1 MKNKMVTAA
10 EAVSAIKD
18 GDMVAVGGFLG
29 TGSPEILMDAL
40 VAQGTKHLTVI
51 ANDGGLNEENAPTN
65 GKLKGIAKLLANHQI
80 DHLIASHI
88 GVNPEINRQIA
99 AGTLTYELFP
109 QGSLA
114 EKLRKKACSASRTS
128 PSGHHTRRLITQKVL
143 DRPITTSSWSPVL
156 PRNLLLFS
164 R

>member
-18 GDMVAVGGFLG
+18 GDMIAVGGFLG

-65 GKLKGIAKLLANHQI
+65 GKLKGIGQWRNSSK
-80 DHLIASHI
+80 
-88 GVNPEINRQIA
+88 GRFVF
-99 AGTLTYELFP
+99 ELSEESKDEFA
-109 QGSLA
+109 L
-114 EKLRKKACSASRTS
+114 
-128 PSGHHTRRLITQKVL
+128 
-143 DRPITTSSWSPVL
+143 
-156 PRNLLLFS
+156 
-164 R
+164 

>member
-18 GDMVAVGGFLG
+18 GDMIAVGGFLG

-65 GKLKGIAKLLANHQI
+65 GKLKGIAPRDQQTDRGRHP
-80 DHLIASHI
+80 HLRT
-88 GVNPEINRQIA
+88 VP
-99 AGTLTYELFP
+99 AGIP
-109 QGSLA
+109 G
-114 EKLRKKACSASRTS
+114 
-128 PSGHHTRRLITQKVL
+128 
-143 DRPITTSSWSPVL
+143 
-156 PRNLLLFS
+156 
-164 R
+164 

>member
-18 GDMVAVGGFLG
+18 GDMIAVGGFLG

-65 GKLKGIAKLLANHQI
+65 GKLKGIGKLLANHQI

-88 GVNPEINRQIA
+88 G
-99 AGTLTYELFP
+99 
-109 QGSLA
+109 
-114 EKLRKKACSASRTS
+114 
-128 PSGHHTRRLITQKVL
+128 
-143 DRPITTSSWSPVL
+143 
-156 PRNLLLFS
+156 
-164 R
+164 